1 MEVFFAQNPF
11 KIAAGCT
18 FCFGFQLQ
26 NCANCQ
32 IWVLTKI
39 GPDADFVPCFYAKQR
54 CSTKEHSSKYFP
66 KFIFV
71 FF

>member
-1 MEVFFAQNPF
+1 MHRTLSKLHPVAPF
-11 KIAAGCT
+11 VLASSSKTVQIAKSV
-18 FCFGFQLQ
+18 
-26 NCANCQ
+26 
-32 IWVLTKI
+32 VLTKI
-39 GPDADFVPCFYAKQR
+39 EPDADFVPCFYAKQR